1 MKLAVKFSFLFICM
15 FIFFICLS
23 DINGRPFKI
32 NETHSISYD
41 STYYPLKQL
50 ASPYHQITSNDQLVA
65 EVLKQVV
72 LSKQS
77 DCDIKVQI
85 LGVDHIN
92 GLLDVNIIQTYQ
104 HINGKEEV
112 IQSRQT
118 IIIEEEL

>member
-1 MKLAVKFSFLFICM
+1 M

-23 DINGRPFKI
+23 DINDRSFKI
-32 NETHSISYD
+32 NETHGISYD

-50 ASPYHQITSNDQLVA
+50 ASPYQQITSNDQLVA

-72 LSKQS
+72 FSKQS
-77 DCDIKVQI
+77 DCDIKVQV
-85 LGVDHIN
+85 LGVDYIN

-104 HINGKEEV
+104 HINGQEEV

-118 IIIEEEL
+118 IIIEEEI

>member
-15 FIFFICLS
+15 FIFFICVS
-23 DINGRPFKI
+23 DINGRSFKI
-32 NETHSISYD
+32 NETHGISYD

-50 ASPYHQITSNDQLVA
+50 AMPYHQIGSNDQLVA

-72 LSKQS
+72 FSKQS

-85 LGVDHIN
+85 LGVDYIN